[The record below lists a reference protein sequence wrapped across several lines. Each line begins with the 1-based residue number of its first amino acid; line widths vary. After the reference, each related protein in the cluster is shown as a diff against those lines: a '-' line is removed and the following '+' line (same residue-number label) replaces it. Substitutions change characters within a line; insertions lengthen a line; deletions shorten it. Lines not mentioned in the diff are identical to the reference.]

1 VSKNYVFIGL
11 FGSGKTEVAINYS
24 IFLRKQ
30 HDKVAI
36 ADVDII
42 SPYFRTRD
50 VVDLLEKKGIKV
62 ITPPGAL
69 KYADLPIV
77 SGAVAGFLQNKEY
90 KTVLDVGGEENGVV
104 VVGYLKPYLED
115 AEISLV
121 VNTRRPFTSTVDGI
135 IKTYEQL
142 SKIAKIKIDYLVSN
156 TNLSLETTKEI
167 ILEGEEIVSKASEI
181 LDVPVKFTVVED
193 VISEVETKYTK
204 FKIERFMKMEF

>member
-181 LDVPVKFTVVED
+181 LEVPVKFTVVPD
-193 VISEVETKYTK
+193 FISDVETKYPK

>member
-1 VSKNYVFIGL
+1 MSKNFVFIGL

-24 IFLRKQ
+24 IFLRKKYE
-30 HDKVAI
+30 KVAI

-62 ITPPGAL
+62 ITPPGVL

-77 SGAVAGFLQNKEY
+77 SGAVAGFLQNKDY

-121 VNTRRPFTSTVDGI
+121 INTRRPFTSDVEGI

-142 SKIAKIKIDYLVSN
+142 SKIAKLKISYLINN
-156 TNLSLETTKEI
+156 TNLSNETTKEI
-167 ILEGEEIVSKASEI
+167 ILEGEEIVSKASEV
-181 LDVPVKFTVVED
+181 LEVPVKFTVVPSF
-193 VISEVETKYTK
+193 ISDINTKFPQ